1 MILHLI
7 ASGENSM
14 MRRVTLMDAFLF
26 SLLLFLLPAG
36 ISVPAHSAP
45 AIAQTGNTI
54 SKTIER
60 ELAWNISEPRMQATV
75 RHLCSLG
82 TRMGGTQSNTA
93 SASWLTAEFAS
104 YGLEVEIREDP
115 PINFH
120 EVDKWEVS
128 ITGGEKIVSAWPRNG
143 SPSASGIG
151 TLSTEPGDGV
161 VWITSDNLNAETSAN
176 CLAVLY
182 DGRPTPSG
190 WPGAGGLRG
199 EWKVPVFGISS
210 DESQILRTRLEEN
223 HDLQINVNIEAKSG
237 RASPKTVIATLP
249 GRDRSRFFLFCAHG
263 DSDSGGPGADD
274 NASGVAII
282 LEIARTISSAIDAGI
297 IERPAYDIRFAPW
310 GSEISS
316 TRDYVR
322 ELLENGRMPEAVI
335 NYDQSGFG
343 SWRDALY
350 FEPDDVPENNEM
362 ISLLRSVAMDHV
374 DQPGFPM
381 RFASTRS
388 QGGTDSYVFQ
398 QSRIVGENIIPSV
411 TVYNSAWSQ
420 LRTLEV
426 TPGFPPVN
434 WYEEE
439 EGMVTVDGD
448 AFYHSAGDTPE
459 NTTDI
464 EPWNMGWCARI
475 GMITALR
482 LMESR

>member
-1 MILHLI
+1 
-7 ASGENSM
+7 M

-26 SLLLFLLPAG
+26 SLLLFLPPAG
-36 ISVPAHSAP
+36 ISVPAFSAP
-45 AIAQTGNTI
+45 AAAQTGNAI

-75 RHLCSLG
+75 RMLCGLG
-82 TRMGGTQSNTA
+82 PRMGGTNSNSA
-93 SASWLTAEFAS
+93 SAGWLAGEFRK

-115 PINFH
+115 LTSFH
-120 EVDKWEVS
+120 EVDEWEVA
-128 ITGGEKIVSAWPRNG
+128 IKGGDRILSAWPRNG
-143 SPSASGIG
+143 SPSASGTG
-151 TLSTEPGDGV
+151 SLSTEPGEGV
-161 VWITSDNLNAETSAN
+161 VWLTSENLNAEASET

-210 DESQILRTRLEEN
+210 DESRILRSRLEQ
-223 HDLQINVNIEAKSG
+223 DQQIQVTVNLEARSG
-237 RASPKTVIATLP
+237 RASPKTVIATIA

-322 ELLENGRMPEAVI
+322 ELLENGEMPEAVI

-350 FEPDDVPENNEM
+350 FEPDDVPENEE
-362 ISLLRSVAMDHV
+362 IIRLLRTVAMDHV

-381 RFASTRS
+381 RFASIRS

-398 QSRIVGENIIPSV
+398 QRRIVGENIVPSV
-411 TVYNSAWSQ
+411 TVYNSAWNR

-459 NTTDI
+459 NTTDT

-482 LMESR
+482 LMESG